1 MSQNTAPYIIRWHA
15 DGRTK
20 DGVLRHPPTN
30 SEAWKSFDN
39 IRLKFSTNSHNV
51 WLRQALDG
59 FNPFENM
66 STFHITRHVMLV
78 L

>member
-1 MSQNTAPYIIRWHA
+1 MSQNTTPYIIRWHA
-15 DGRTK
+15 DGHTK
-20 DGVLRHPPTN
+20 DGVLRHPTTN
-30 SEAWKSFDN
+30 SEAWKTFDN

-51 WLRQALDG
+51 RLRQALDG